1 MTCIF
6 DIWTALQKRLRRRI
20 GLALGLPAV
29 FALPWIV
36 LAFFL
41 PWPWLTAALCGVV
54 TAGMFCA
61 FLYSIYTELLP
72 YHRTDRLLSALQG
85 EEESTVDGV
94 YLGEK
99 NAFTMRDGVRMRVLR
114 LDAEDTVKGEPVERE
129 LHLPA
134 SFLTDLQAGSRVR
147 LSVSHGVMTGVPSE
161 TKVTV
166 RLHRGG
172 LAVPRIQYFLAVILA
187 AVLWLGGYE
196 AVQHLT
202 APETVDAAVC
212 TLAYHAESEAVL
224 QDAAKERSLSLSFAY
239 STTLDDET
247 LYQYLATYGTFEAD
261 LLLLPLSDYLGTFE
275 AETPP
280 LPAVPDGVR
289 TVTNSEGAPVAAVLY
304 DPADPGYSALFSG
317 IVDWIAIPKDDA
329 YVLSLA
335 PSANAAASDAATVLL
350 SALLQNDF
358 PKE

>member
-1 MTCIF
+1 MTRIF
-6 DIWTALQKRLRRRI
+6 DIWAASQKRLRRRV
-20 GLALGLPAV
+20 GMALILPVA

-41 PWPWLTAALCGVV
+41 PWPWLTAVLCAVV
-54 TAGMFCA
+54 TAGVFCA
-61 FLYSIYTELLP
+61 LLYAIYTELLP
-72 YHRTDRLLSALQG
+72 YRRTDRLLSALQG
-85 EEESTVDGV
+85 EEESTAEGV

-99 NAFTMRDGVRMRVLR
+99 SAFTIRDGVRMRVLR
-114 LDAEDTVKGEPVERE
+114 LDAGDTVKGEAVERE

-134 SFLTDLQAGSRVR
+134 SFLTDLQTGSRVR
-147 LSVSHGVMTGVPSE
+147 CVASHGVMTGVPSE
-161 TKVTV
+161 TNVTV
-166 RLHRGG
+166 RLPRGG

-224 QDAAKERSLSLSFAY
+224 QNAVKAKSLTLSFAY

-261 LLLLPLSDYLGTFE
+261 LLLLPLSDYL
-275 AETPP
+275 
-280 LPAVPDGVR
+280 
-289 TVTNSEGAPVAAVLY
+289 
-304 DPADPGYSALFSG
+304 
-317 IVDWIAIPKDDA
+317 
-329 YVLSLA
+329 
-335 PSANAAASDAATVLL
+335 
-350 SALLQNDF
+350 
-358 PKE
+358 

>member
-1 MTCIF
+1 MTRIF
-6 DIWTALQKRLRRRI
+6 DIWAASQKRLRQRI
-20 GLALGLPAV
+20 GLAFGLPAA
-29 FALPWIV
+29 FALPWLV
-36 LAFFL
+36 LAFFF
-41 PWPWLTAALCGVV
+41 PWPWLTAGLCTVI

-61 FLYSIYTELLP
+61 LLYAIYTELLP
-72 YHRTDRLLSALQG
+72 FLRTDRLLSSLQG
-85 EEESTVDGV
+85 EAESIVDGV

-99 NAFTMRDGVRMRVLR
+99 SAFTMRDGVRMRVLR

-134 SFLTDLQAGSRVR
+134 SFLTTLQTGSRVR
-147 LSVSHGVMTGVPSE
+147 LSVSHGVVIGVPSG
-161 TKVTV
+161 TNVTV

-202 APETVDAAVC
+202 APETVDVAVC

-239 STTLDDET
+239 STTLDNET

-261 LLLLPLSDYLGTFE
+261 LLLLPLSDYLGTFDG
-275 AETPP
+275 ETPP

-350 SALLQNDF
+350 SALLQNVF

>member
-1 MTCIF
+1 MTRIF
-6 DIWTALQKRLRRRI
+6 DIWAASQKRLRRRV
-20 GLALGLPAV
+20 GMALILPVA
-29 FALPWIV
+29 FALPWLV
-36 LAFFL
+36 LAFFF
-41 PWPWLTAALCGVV
+41 PWPWLTAMLCAVV

-61 FLYSIYTELLP
+61 LLYAIYTELLP
-72 YHRTDRLLSALQG
+72 YRRTDRLLSALQG
-85 EEESTVDGV
+85 EEESTAEGV

-99 NAFTMRDGVRMRVLR
+99 SAFTIRDGVRMRVLR
-114 LDAEDTVKGEPVERE
+114 LDAGDTVKGEAVERE

-134 SFLTDLQAGSRVR
+134 SFLTNLQTGSRVR
-147 LSVSHGVMTGVPSE
+147 LSVSHGVVIGVPSG
-161 TKVTV
+161 TNVTV
-166 RLHRGG
+166 RSHRGG
-172 LAVPRIQYFLAVILA
+172 LAVPRVQFVLAVILA

-224 QDAAKERSLSLSFAY
+224 QNAVKAKSLTLSFAY

-261 LLLLPLSDYLGTFE
+261 LLLLPLSDYLDTFE

-280 LPAVPDGVR
+280 LPAVPDEVR

-329 YVLSLA
+329 YVLALA
-335 PSANAAASDAATVLL
+335 PNANDAAPDAATVLL